1 MLVAALM
8 VIAGLALLVWSSDRF
23 VAGASAIAWNLG
35 VSPLVI
41 GLTIVGF
48 GTSAPEMLVSAIAAW
63 QGNPNVG
70 VGNAIGSNIANIA
83 LILGV
88 TALVRRIDVHSRLLR
103 LEMPILLAVTLGA
116 YFLLLDRVL
125 GRLDGALLLGTLLAI
140 MAWLVH
146 DALTGRRH
154 DIMAGEFAG
163 ELPRH
168 MPLGR
173 AVLWFVVGLVVL
185 LVSARMVVWGAVHIA
200 QALGVSDLVIGLTI
214 VAIGTSLPELSA
226 SITAALRGESDLAVG
241 NVVGSNLFNL
251 LAVMAMP
258 GLITHTPVP
267 AAVLWRDYPLMAAL
281 TLLLWLIA
289 FSFVSR
295 RPHINRAEGLLL
307 VAGFAGYQYLLLH
320 GNMTPGP

>member
-1 MLVAALM
+1 MLTAALL

-23 VAGASAIAWNLG
+23 VEGASAIAWNLG

-116 YFLLLDRVL
+116 YFLLLDQRL
-125 GRLDGALLLGTLLAI
+125 GRLDGALLLGTLLVI
-140 MAWLVH
+140 MVWLVH

-154 DIMAGEFAG
+154 DIMAGEFAE
-163 ELPRH
+163 ELPRR

-173 AVLWFVVGLVVL
+173 AVGWFVVGLAVL
-185 LVSARMVVWGAVHIA
+185 LVSARMVVWGAVDIA
-200 QALGVSDLVIGLTI
+200 HALGVSDLVIGLTV

-251 LAVMAMP
+251 LAVMALP
-258 GLITHTPVP
+258 GLITRTPVP
-267 AAVLWRDYPLMAAL
+267 DGVLWRDYPLMAAL
-281 TLLLWLIA
+281 TALLWVIA
-289 FSFVSR
+289 FSFMSR
-295 RPHINRAEGLLL
+295 RPHINRLEGLLL

-320 GNMTPGP
+320 GNMTGSP